1 MTPELQEQLQSCKT
15 LPSPPGVATQIIDLA
30 NDPDADIN
38 KVAKALS
45 MDPAITTKILRIANS
60 PMYGQSRKME
70 NLRQAVIVIGLNA
83 TISLALSFSLLKSWQ
98 DDNDEGS
105 IDYPLYWRRALLAA
119 TVSGVLARVAGLGD
133 SEELFLASLIQDIG
147 MLALDRTLPKLYSE
161 LGDEQMFEKSITE
174 LEVKE
179 LGVDHAEVGG
189 WLLERWNFADR
200 TQQAVAASHD
210 PTRIDASDELGRF
223 ARSVALTSM
232 IAEVFLDTSG
242 DRDFQQLAELAEEYL
257 QIDKETLGEML
268 MEMAELIPDAE
279 SVFETQILIKNS
291 PAAILD
297 EAKEVLMIRSLH
309 ALQQVD
315 QLEDQAA
322 SLEDRTKELEEVSKK
337 DTLTGLYNRSAL
349 NEFLDLEFERSIK
362 NGTPLSIAYADLD
375 KFKSINDTYGHQIGD
390 QVLQTTGEI
399 LKSCVRSCDVV
410 ARYGGEEFVVA
421 FPGTDSDTI
430 RMICERIVKA
440 FQETK
445 HDVTRE
451 EELTVTISIGMA
463 TFDQDQV
470 FDSVGEFVQAA
481 DKALYRAKLEG
492 RNRTVAFNL
501 VA

>member
-1 MTPELQEQLQSCKT
+1 
-15 LPSPPGVATQIIDLA
+15 
-30 NDPDADIN
+30 
-38 KVAKALS
+38 

-98 DDNDEGS
+98 DDSDEGS
-105 IDYPLYWRRALLAA
+105 LDYPLYWRRALLAA
-119 TVSGVLARVAGLGD
+119 TVSGVLARAARLRD

-161 LGDEQMFEKSITE
+161 LGDEQTHEKSITE

-179 LGVDHAEVGG
+179 IGVDHAHVGG
-189 WLLERWNFADR
+189 WLLERWNFAER
-200 TQQAVAASHD
+200 TQRAVAASHD
-210 PTRIDASDELGRF
+210 PSQIDDSEELGRF
-223 ARSVALTSM
+223 ARCVALTSM
-232 IAEVFLDTSG
+232 IAEVFLARPG
-242 DRDFQQLAELAEEYL
+242 ERDFQQLAELAENYL
-257 QIDKETLGEML
+257 QIDKEVLGEML
-268 MEMAELIPDAE
+268 MEMTELIPDAE

-291 PAAILD
+291 SAAILD
-297 EAKEVLMIRSLH
+297 EAKEVLMIRSLA

-315 QLEDQAA
+315 DLQDQTA
-322 SLEDRTKELEEVSKK
+322 SLEDRARELEEISKR
-337 DTLTGLYNRSAL
+337 DTLTGLHNRRAL
-349 NEFLDLEFERSIK
+349 NEFLETEFDRSIK
-362 NGTPLSIAYADLD
+362 NDTPLSIAYADLD
-375 KFKSINDTYGHQIGD
+375 KFKNINDTYGHQIGD
-390 QVLQTTGEI
+390 QVLQTTAKI
-399 LKSCVRSCDVV
+399 LQSCVRSCDVV

-421 FPGTDSDTI
+421 FPTTDSDTI

-440 FQETK
+440 FQDTT
-445 HDVTRE
+445 HDVARDT
-451 EELTVTISIGMA
+451 ELTVTISIGMA
-463 TFDQDQV
+463 TYDQDQR